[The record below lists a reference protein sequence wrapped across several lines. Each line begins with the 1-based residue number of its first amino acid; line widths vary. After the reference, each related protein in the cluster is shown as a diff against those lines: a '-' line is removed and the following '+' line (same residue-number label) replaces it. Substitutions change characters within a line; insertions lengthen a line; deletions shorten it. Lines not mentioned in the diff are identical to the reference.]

1 MSRDA
6 KWIEPKKYEVDQRLR
21 AAIGGHPLVS
31 ATLQRRGIRS
41 VEAARAFLD
50 SASYRPTDSEEI
62 PNLSDAVLRLNA
74 AINAGEPICVWGDF
88 DVDGQTATTVLVEAL
103 REMGAIVSHY
113 IPVRQNESHG
123 VHVRSLERII
133 EQDISLLL
141 TCDTGISA
149 HAAVDFANSR
159 GVDVIITDH
168 HDLPE
173 SLPDAAAIVNP
184 KMLAAD
190 HPLRNL
196 PGVAVGYKLIEALDH
211 DSDRVQGMLD
221 LVALGIVADLALL
234 YGEVRYLLQRGLD
247 CIRSTPRLSLRALM
261 DVAGVSPENVTEE
274 QIGFALAPRLNAL
287 GRLSDANSIVDFL
300 TTKDEKKAKIF
311 ATELEGLNARRR
323 LLCDQVT
330 QAAMARIEADPSLL
344 DHAALV
350 VAHEHWPTGVIGIVA
365 SSLVERYH
373 RPALVL
379 SIQDDGFA
387 RGSARSIEG
396 VDISAAIAS
405 HKSILESFGGHPM
418 AAGLAIEA
426 DRIDVFRQQL
436 GETVAEY
443 MREIDTRPQ
452 VVVDAFADLKEL
464 NLAFAEEIERLAPFG
479 PGNPQ
484 LVLASKEVRIMEKK
498 QIGRGREHLSLLVGD
513 DRGAT
518 QRVIWWGGAAEN
530 IPKGSF
536 DMAYHLR
543 ATEFRG
549 QREVQLTWV
558 DGRRL
563 EVEEPTFERRPRR
576 LEYVDLRREANPL
589 ESVNELEH
597 AGAQIWREGNS
608 NQAPDGC
615 SRYELSPAEKLAIW
629 TPPPGLEELHQ
640 TVQFV
645 SPRVIYL
652 FSGRT
657 DDDLGTFLKT
667 LTGMI
672 KYALQK
678 KEGKVKVWELAA
690 ATAQRELTVHKGI
703 AWLIARGDLDISDS
717 GLDEI
722 TVIRGSGEG
731 DQSIAARLF
740 TELQALIDET
750 AAFRKFFKTWAPE
763 RLFDF

>member
-6 KWIEPKKYEVDQRLR
+6 EWIEPEKYDVDEPLQ

-31 ATLQRRGIRS
+31 ATLQRRGIHS

-50 SASYRPTDSEEI
+50 SAFYRPAAADEI
-62 PNLSDAVLRLNA
+62 PNLSDAVLRVRA
-74 AINAGEPICVWGDF
+74 AIDAGEAICVWGDF

-103 REMGAIVSHY
+103 RDMGAEVSHY

-123 VHVRSLERII
+123 VHVPSLEYVI
-133 EQDISLLL
+133 EQGISLLL

-149 HAAVDFANSR
+149 HAAVDYANSC
-159 GVDVIITDH
+159 GVDVIVTDH

-173 SLPDAAAIVNP
+173 KLPDAAAIVNP
-184 KMLAAD
+184 KMLAED

-196 PGVAVGYKLIEALDH
+196 PGVGVAYKLIEALDPG
-211 DSDRVQGMLD
+211 SERIQGTLD

-234 YGEVRYLLQRGLD
+234 YGDVRYLLQRGLD
-247 CIRSTPRLSLRALM
+247 RIRNAPRLSLRALM
-261 DVAGVSPENVTEE
+261 EVAGVPPENVTEE
-274 QIGFALAPRLNAL
+274 QIGFILAPRLNAL

-300 TTKDEKKAKIF
+300 TTTDEKKAKIY

-330 QAAMARIEADPSLL
+330 QAAMAQIEADPSLL

-350 VAHEHWPTGVIGIVA
+350 VAHEYWPTGVVGIVA
-365 SSLVERYH
+365 SSLVEHYH

-379 SIQDDGFA
+379 SIQDDGSA

-405 HKSILESFGGHPM
+405 HKSMLESFGGHPM

-426 DRIDVFRQQL
+426 DRIGAFRQQL

-452 VVVDAFADLKEL
+452 VVVDAYAELKEL
-464 NLAFAEEIERLAPFG
+464 TLEFAGDLERLAPFG

-484 LVLASKEVRIMEKK
+484 LVLASKEIRILEKK
-498 QIGRGREHLSLLVGD
+498 QIGRAREHLSLVVGD
-513 DRGAT
+513 SQGETR
-518 QRVIWWGGAAEN
+518 RVIWWGGAAED
-530 IPKGSF
+530 IPQGAF

-543 ATEFRG
+543 ETEYRG

-558 DGRRL
+558 DARRL
-563 EVEEPTFERRPRR
+563 EVEEPAFERRPRR
-576 LEYVDLRREANPL
+576 LEYVDFRREVRPL
-589 ESVNELEH
+589 ERIKELQR
-597 AGAQIWREGNS
+597 AGVQIWCEGNS
-608 NQAPDGC
+608 NQAPEER

-629 TPPPGLEELHQ
+629 TPPAGLEELHQ
-640 TVQFV
+640 TVQAV
-645 SPRVIYL
+645 SPRVVYL

-657 DDDLGTFLKT
+657 DDDLETFIKT
-667 LTGMI
+667 LTGMV
-672 KYALQK
+672 KFALRK
-678 KEGKVKVWELAA
+678 KGGRIDIWKLAA
-690 ATAQRELTVHKGI
+690 ATAQREFTVHKGI
-703 AWLIARGDLDISDS
+703 AWLIARGDLDIGESE
-717 GLDEI
+717 LDEL

-731 DQSIAARLF
+731 NQDIAGRLF
-740 TELQALIDET
+740 AELQALLEET
-750 AAFRKFFKTWAPE
+750 AAFRRFYKTCAPE
-763 RLFDF
+763 RLFDN

>member
-1 MSRDA
+1 MSQDA
-6 KWIEPKKYEVDQRLR
+6 EWVEPEKYDVDEPLR

-50 SASYRPTDSEEI
+50 SAFYRPTASEEI
-62 PNLSDAVLRLNA
+62 PNLSGAALRLKA
-74 AINAGEPICVWGDF
+74 AINAGEAICVWGDF

-103 REMGAIVSHY
+103 REMGANVSHY

-133 EQDISLLL
+133 EQGISLLL

-149 HAAVDFANSR
+149 HAAVDFANSH
-159 GVDVIITDH
+159 GVDVIVTDH

-173 SLPDAAAIVNP
+173 KLPDAAAIVDP

-196 PGVAVGYKLIEALDH
+196 PGVGVAYKLIEALDPG
-211 DSDRVQGMLD
+211 SERIQSTLD

-234 YGEVRYLLQRGLD
+234 YGDVRYLLQCGLERL
-247 CIRSTPRLSLRALM
+247 RSAPRLSLRALM
-261 DVAGVSPENVTEE
+261 DVAGVSSENVTEE
-274 QIGFALAPRLNAL
+274 QIGFILAPRLNAL
-287 GRLSDANSIVDFL
+287 GRLSDANSIVEFL
-300 TTKDEKKAKIF
+300 TTADEKKAKIY

-323 LLCDQVT
+323 LLCDQVS
-330 QAAMARIEADPSLL
+330 QAAMVQIEADPSLL

-350 VAHEHWPTGVIGIVA
+350 VAHEHWPTGVVGIVA
-365 SSLVERYH
+365 SNLVEHYH

-379 SIQDDGFA
+379 SIQDDGLA

-405 HKSILESFGGHPM
+405 HKSILEGFGGHPM

-426 DRIDVFRQQL
+426 DRIGVFRQQL

-452 VVVDAFADLKEL
+452 VVVDAYAGLKEL
-464 NLAFAEEIERLAPFG
+464 TLEFADDLERLAPFG

-484 LVLASKEVRIMEKK
+484 LVLASKDVRILEKK
-498 QIGRGREHLSLLVGD
+498 HIGRAREHLSLLIGD
-513 DRGAT
+513 DQGETR
-518 QRVIWWGGAAEN
+518 RVLWWGGAVEN
-530 IPKGSF
+530 IPQETF
-536 DMAYHLR
+536 DIAYHLR
-543 ATEFRG
+543 ATEYRG

-558 DGRRL
+558 DARKL
-563 EVEEPTFERRPRR
+563 EVEEPAFERRPRR
-576 LEYVDLRREANPL
+576 LEYVDFRGEGSPL
-589 ESVNELEH
+589 EKINELQH
-597 AGAQIWREGNS
+597 AGVQIWCEGNS
-608 NQAPDGC
+608 NQSPEGY
-615 SRYELSPAEKLAIW
+615 SRYELSPAEQLAIW
-629 TPPPGLEELHQ
+629 TPPAGLEELHQ
-640 TVQFV
+640 AVQSV
-645 SPRVIYL
+645 SPRVVYL
-652 FSGRT
+652 FSSRT
-657 DDDLGTFLKT
+657 DDDLETFLKT

-672 KYALQK
+672 KYALRK
-678 KEGKVKVWELAA
+678 NDGRIDIWKLAA

-703 AWLIARGDLDISDS
+703 AWLIARGDLDIGDS
-717 GLDEI
+717 GLDEM

-731 DQSIAARLF
+731 DRRIVGRLLA
-740 TELQALIDET
+740 ELQALIDET
-750 AAFRKFFKTWAPE
+750 AAFRSFYKTWAPE